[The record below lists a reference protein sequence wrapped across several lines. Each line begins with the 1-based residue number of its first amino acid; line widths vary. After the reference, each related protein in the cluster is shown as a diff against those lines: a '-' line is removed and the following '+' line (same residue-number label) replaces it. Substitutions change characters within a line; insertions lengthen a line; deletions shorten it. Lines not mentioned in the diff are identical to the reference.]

1 MSLKN
6 DYEPIHGQLLNRSPP
21 SSLDIA
27 VNELVGEEVRLATKI
42 SLIFW
47 LLLSLLPPQSN
58 LYNQGLRPLALAIIA
73 SSPTKSSATIA
84 SILATLLRLVI
95 ITANLLLLLLI
106 LSLLRQ
112 CLPFQL
118 SLSLLDPLSTSP
130 SLNYKTSW
138 LKLFIWL
145 VMHLFP
151 LLSQFYPINLT
162 LDFLILPVATT

>member
-1 MSLKN
+1 MSLNN

-27 VNELVGEEVRLATKI
+27 VNELVGEEVRLATLKPKI

-58 LYNQGLRPLALAIIA
+58 LCNQGLRPLALVIVA

-95 ITANLLLLLLI
+95 VTANLLLLLLI
-106 LSLLRQ
+106 LTLLRQ
-112 CLPFQL
+112 CLPSQL
-118 SLSLLDPLSTSP
+118 SPSLLDPLSTSP
-130 SLNYKTSW
+130 SLNYKTS
-138 LKLFIWL
+138 
-145 VMHLFP
+145 
-151 LLSQFYPINLT
+151 
-162 LDFLILPVATT
+162 